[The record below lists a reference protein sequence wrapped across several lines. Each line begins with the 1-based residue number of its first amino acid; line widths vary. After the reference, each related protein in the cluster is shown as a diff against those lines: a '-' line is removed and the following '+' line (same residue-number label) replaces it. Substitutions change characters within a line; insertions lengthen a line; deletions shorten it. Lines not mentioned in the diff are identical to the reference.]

1 MAAQVGGVAQV
12 GVQVSWAGALTGMPS
27 LVRCLFILITTGSS
41 GPGVLSSGVAT
52 GPNLHYEVRVNDQ
65 PVDPLGQGQRIM
77 LGEQSTQSEYQ
88 ASLYEARDRLEQ
100 AIGTASIY
108 DLISLNEQ

>member
-1 MAAQVGGVAQV
+1 
-12 GVQVSWAGALTGMPS
+12 
-27 LVRCLFILITTGSS
+27 
-41 GPGVLSSGVAT
+41 
-52 GPNLHYEVRVNDQ
+52 
-65 PVDPLGQGQRIM
+65 M